1 MDYNQ
6 IRQARKAAGLTQEQL
21 ATLLGINRATLSRY
35 ENGEIDPPT
44 SQIKRI
50 AKALDIPLSELVGA
64 PEEIQKAAL
73 EKLQET
79 SQIAQEEVTS
89 PWEKQRKFMQTV
101 MGYAEVQNLALLS
114 NAVEEQE
121 RAKRTEA
128 LNAVYEKLNS
138 SCQEKV
144 LGYAE
149 GLAEDEEN
157 LVQYLT
163 LPSPFSQSTEDSD
176 ASPDNKCG
184 GEKPPHQSNSSP
196 EERKS

>member
-1 MDYNQ
+1 MVYNQ

-50 AKALDIPLSELVGA
+50 AKVLDISLSELVGT
-64 PEEIQKAAL
+64 PENIQKATF

-79 SQIAQEEVTS
+79 SRIAQEKATS
-89 PWEKQRKFMQTV
+89 PWEKQRKLMQTI
-101 MGYAEVQNLALLS
+101 MAYSEAQQLAELN
-114 NAVEEQE
+114 NAVEEQD
-121 RAKRTEA
+121 RANRIEA
-128 LNAVYEKLNS
+128 LNRIYEKLNS

-149 GLAEDEEN
+149 GLAENDEN
-157 LVQYLT
+157 LVQYVT
-163 LPSPFSQSTEDSD
+163 LPSPFSQSTDDSD
-176 ASPDNKCG
+176 APPD
-184 GEKPPHQSNSSP
+184 E
-196 EERKS
+196 